1 MVMINNKLN
10 SEKKSNFT
18 IKFFGHQVPVA
29 VLTEQLLNTN
39 SYSLKMAIGFDG
51 QNVRFLN
58 SFFRT

>member
-18 IKFFGHQVPVA
+18 IKFFGYQIPVA

-39 SYSLKMAIGFDG
+39 SYSLKMVTGFDG

-58 SFFRT
+58 LFFRT